1 VALYTIFHESHAMSF
16 ASYVFTNFAA
26 IAVALGVVV
35 NKRRRQNVFRQ
46 GYVTA
51 KMNIVQRLKKA

>member
-1 VALYTIFHESHAMSF
+1 MSF